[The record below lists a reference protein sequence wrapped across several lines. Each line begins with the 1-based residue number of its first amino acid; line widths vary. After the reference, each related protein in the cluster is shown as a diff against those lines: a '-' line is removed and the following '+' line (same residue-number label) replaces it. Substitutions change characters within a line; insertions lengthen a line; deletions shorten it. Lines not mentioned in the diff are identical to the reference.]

1 MEQIFEIFADLS
13 PVDYFFLLVSVLS
26 ALVLFFRTGTIK
38 KIFKE
43 VVNMKFQRRK
53 PSYLEDNAVE
63 GQTFS
68 NLKPVYRLNK
78 ATGELEKTDEVI
90 DITELVNSYK
100 DIAID
105 NILNRFLSL
114 VQDDTQNEI
123 VEYNEMVDDV
133 DVMREMSERA
143 EVYRKKYKL
152 PESMP
157 TSEVFDF
164 LASQAQK
171 VKSSIE
177 KKQQLQKELKK
188 GDEKNEKA
196 EKVVE
201 ESK

>member
-1 MEQIFEIFADLS
+1 
-13 PVDYFFLLVSVLS
+13 
-26 ALVLFFRTGTIK
+26 
-38 KIFKE
+38 
-43 VVNMKFQRRK
+43 MKFQRRK
-53 PSYLEDNAVE
+53 PSYLEDNAVV
-63 GQTFS
+63 GQSFS

-105 NILNRFLSL
+105 NILNRFLAL
-114 VQDDTQNEI
+114 VQDDTQSEV
-123 VEYNEMVDDV
+123 VEYNEMMDDV

-143 EVYRKKYKL
+143 DVYRKKYKL

-164 LASQAQK
+164 LANQAQK

-177 KKQQLQKELKK
+177 KKQQIQKELKK
-188 GDEKNEKA
+188 GDEKNEETK
-196 EKVVE
+196 KVVE